1 MVKGAEEEKNKRL
14 KNKSKNEKRRMKI
27 NERNRAKKATIREE
41 YDEADEY
48 IDLRE
53 QLKSE

>member
-41 YDEADEY
+41 SDEADEY
-48 IDLRE
+48 VDLRE